1 MTVYAATYRKPHA
14 RAQSAHRAKEPV
26 RTEQRAR
33 YDRLSIIE
41 RLRRSA
47 KLTGRGTM
55 PAWAEMALAF
65 VTVLAFVA
73 CTYGIFWLALVL
85 GRALGTI

>member
-1 MTVYAATYRKPHA
+1 MTVYAATYRKPHT
-14 RAQSAHRAKEPV
+14 RAQSACRAKEPV
-26 RTEQRAR
+26 KPERTR
-33 YDRLSIIE
+33 YDRLSIID

-65 VTVLAFVA
+65 VIVLAFVA
-73 CTYGIFWLALVL
+73 CTYGVFWLALVL
-85 GRALGTI
+85 GRALGTV